1 MKEDFGV
8 GAAVR
13 MVEFRGVDGD
23 RVFDFAEK
31 VFVIDDVAK
40 VFVFSIETVGATDG
54 LEKPVV
60 LHTLINVE
68 VGAAW
73 GIKTCEQLIY
83 DDQQL
88 HVGGLGFELIFSV

>member
-23 RVFDFAEK
+23 RIFDFAEK

-40 VFVFSIETVGATDG
+40 VFVFPIETVGATDG

-68 VGAAW
+68 VGATW

-88 HVGGLGFELIFSV
+88 HVGGLGFELIFSI